1 MAKAAGRFAAAC
13 LLGVTLLMGQHTV
26 VRTYPED
33 TSAFANAM
41 IGYAPAVDGA
51 GVQGTTL
58 RYLELTWREVE
69 PEEGQYAWA
78 DIEQKYDLAALRA
91 QGIHLVLRFVCDV
104 PGKEQHLDIPDWLYE
119 QTGDGSW
126 YDTAYGQGYSPDY
139 ANPILRAA
147 HRRVIAALAAQFD
160 PDGFAAYVELGSLGH
175 WGEWHIKTGEGL
187 MPMPGEAIRDQYAA
201 DYLDAFSHARLLMR
215 RPFNVAAENRLG
227 LYNDMTGHEK
237 DTREWLGWIKNG
249 GWYGSEPDALAAMPE
264 FWQDAPVGGE
274 LTSSLSMREMLQTEL
289 PRTLRLV
296 KASHMSFLGPKTA
309 ETAYQK
315 GYDAILKVLGYRLRV
330 TELRLAPAGR
340 KTAVTL
346 TLFND
351 GIAPFYWDWPVNL
364 YVENQEG
371 ETLQTVPLPVVLPEL
386 FPGQRQT
393 VTVWLENYRLGH
405 MRLALGIPD
414 PITGRAAV
422 RFAMQADTHEGRVI
436 LLS

>member
-1 MAKAAGRFAAAC
+1 MAKAAGRLAAAC

-41 IGYAPAVDGA
+41 TGYAPAVDSA
-51 GVQGTTL
+51 GVTGTTL

-78 DIEQKYDLAALRA
+78 DIEKKYDLAALRA

-126 YDTAYGQGYSPDY
+126 YHTSYGQGYSPDY
-139 ANPILRAA
+139 ANPVLRAA
-147 HRRVIAALAAQFD
+147 HRRVIAALAEQFD

-187 MPMPGEAIRDQYAA
+187 MPMPDEAIRDQYAA
-201 DYLDAFSHARLLMR
+201 DYLDAFSHAKLLMR
-215 RPFNVAAENRLG
+215 RPFAIAAEHRLG

-237 DTREWLGWIKNG
+237 DTREWLGWIGNG
-249 GWYGSEPDALAAMPE
+249 GWYGSEPNALTAMPT

-274 LTSSLSMREMLQTEL
+274 LTSSLSMQEMLQTEL
-289 PRTLRLV
+289 SRTLRLIR
-296 KASHMSFLGPKTA
+296 ASHMSFLGPKTPQA
-309 ETAYQK
+309 EYRQ
-315 GYDAILKVLGYRLRV
+315 GYDAILKSLGYRLRI
-330 TELRLAPAGR
+330 TELRLAPVGR

-346 TLFND
+346 TLANE
-351 GIAPFYWDWPVNL
+351 GAAPFYWDWPVEL
-364 YVENQEG
+364 YLESPAG
-371 ETLQTVPLPVVLPEL
+371 ETLQTIPLPFALPEL
-386 FPGQRQT
+386 LPGQRQT
-393 VTVWLENYRLGH
+393 VTVRLEGYRPGRT
-405 MRLALGIPD
+405 RLTLGIPD
-414 PITGRAAV
+414 PMTGRAAV
-422 RFAMQADTHEGRVI
+422 HFAMQADTCAGRVI